1 MKLYYPLYS
10 GWSFPSMP
18 HFFLTPTEACSWALS
33 RFKRDGLSNIWGNG
47 IYPEFIK
54 FVGVIVTDN
63 KSFTECAKKD
73 LFSSKKEQYFFNDC
87 KFLQLL
93 CMENS
98 ILSYEQIDIT
108 QFSKLSDNL
117 FHPSVDYL
125 LSTNSTYR
133 TGVTA
138 LSHPITKTRCEN
150 NDQIRVMQVTS
161 PDNIIRFETTC
172 KHMKDH
178 TFDNVDTIA
187 KLLSKY
193 SALSRFNRIV
203 VSVCAGMAETELHSE
218 EMCICL
224 DVDKRSFY
232 SSLFALKFLLSKKAN
247 NIIFH
252 KHDMSVG
259 LYSLLQVIKQS
270 TALPL
275 VILFQHPCPTRNLH
289 KLSIASKDCFYA
301 LAETLVD
308 SVHYVHDWHTNPV
321 KKGWQ
326 YENLKS
332 VITAQCPTPIL
343 ECLEFSL
350 QRTVSEMRA
359 DLVQHPVCGLVPRVG
374 WAALKNGIEVSCSVV
389 RKV

>member
-1 MKLYYPLYS
+1 
-10 GWSFPSMP
+10 
-18 HFFLTPTEACSWALS
+18 
-33 RFKRDGLSNIWGNG
+33 
-47 IYPEFIK
+47 
-54 FVGVIVTDN
+54 
-63 KSFTECAKKD
+63 
-73 LFSSKKEQYFFNDC
+73 
-87 KFLQLL
+87 
-93 CMENS
+93 
-98 ILSYEQIDIT
+98 
-108 QFSKLSDNL
+108 
-117 FHPSVDYL
+117 
-125 LSTNSTYR
+125 
-133 TGVTA
+133 
-138 LSHPITKTRCEN
+138 
-150 NDQIRVMQVTS
+150 MQVTS
-161 PDNIIRFETTC
+161 PDNIIRFKTTC
-172 KHMKDH
+172 RHMKDH
-178 TFDNVDTIA
+178 TFDNNVDTIA

-232 SSLFALKFLLSKKAN
+232 SSLFALKFLLSKTAN

-289 KLSIASKDCFYA
+289 KLSIASRDCFYA

-308 SVHYVHDWHTNPV
+308 SVHFVYDWHTNPV
-321 KKGWQ
+321 KNCWQ
-326 YENLKS
+326 YKNLKRI
-332 VITAQCPTPIL
+332 ITAQCPTPIL
-343 ECLEFSL
+343 ECLEFTF
-350 QRTVSEMRA
+350 QGTISEMRA
-359 DLVQHPVCGLVPRVG
+359 EIVQHPVCGLVPRVG